1 MRKKWILLMKKAKL
15 RKRKTTKLSGIL
27 GVIKTME
34 NTGEKIEEGEAE
46 GEAKAKGENESDIC

>member
-1 MRKKWILLMKKAKL
+1 MKKVKL
-15 RKRKTTKLSGIL
+15 KKRKTAKQSGMP